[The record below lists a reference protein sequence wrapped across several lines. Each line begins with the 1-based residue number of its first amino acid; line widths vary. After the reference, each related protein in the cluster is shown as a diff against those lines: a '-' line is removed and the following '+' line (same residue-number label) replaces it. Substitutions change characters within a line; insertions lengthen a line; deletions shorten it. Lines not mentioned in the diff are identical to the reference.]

1 MKLLIFFEIMT
12 YFVEDGQY
20 ELADY
25 IKKHEI
31 VNKIESR
38 ITRAF
43 IKISKLQNNNHN
55 YEP

>member
-31 VNKIESR
+31 VNKIASR